1 MHPDFRTNNLKLQKA
16 SEKSHFKHYQQ
27 LTRIRKFDQFV
38 YGNFEMKSLQTKVLA
53 YKRYAMEK
61 IKIITKIVT

>member
-1 MHPDFRTNNLKLQKA
+1 MHPDYKTNNLKLQKA
-16 SEKSHFKHYQQ
+16 TDKSHFQHYKQ

-53 YKRYAMEK
+53 YKRYVDKKECK
-61 IKIITKIVT
+61 L